1 MKTVSL
7 FLLLALFSISCNW
20 AKEKAKETVNKTG
33 EIVAKTGSEF
43 VNGVDK
49 GVQKTFSNQLQ
60 LSDALIKAGIKTGR
74 NNISS
79 SDSAT
84 DNIIS
89 VYLMFEND
97 FNQKIIVKVVDEN
110 NLEYGRVTQMV
121 IGKKGEGK
129 YFEFTFDKRTNID
142 SKGKIIFE

>member
-7 FLLLALFSISCNW
+7 LLLLALFSISCNW

-49 GVQKTFSNQLQ
+49 GVQKTFSNQLE
-60 LSDALIKAGIKTGR
+60 LSDALIKAGVKTGR
-74 NNISS
+74 INISS

-89 VYLMFEND
+89 AYLMFEND
-97 FNQKIIVKVVDEN
+97 FNQKIIAKVVDEN
-110 NLEYGRVTQMV
+110 NLEYGRANQMV
-121 IGKKGEGK
+121 TGKKGEGK
-129 YFEFTFDKRTNID
+129 YFDFTFDKRTNID

>member
-1 MKTVSL
+1 MKTVSFL
-7 FLLLALFSISCNW
+7 LLLALFSISCNW

-60 LSDALIKAGIKTGR
+60 LSDVFIKAGIKTGR
-74 NNISS
+74 INISS

-89 VYLMFEND
+89 VYLIFEND
-97 FNQKIIVKVVDEN
+97 FNQKITVKVVDEN
-110 NLEYGRVTQMV
+110 NLEYGRVTQM
-121 IGKKGEGK
+121 INGKKGEGK
-129 YFEFTFDKRTNID
+129 YFDFTLDKRTNID